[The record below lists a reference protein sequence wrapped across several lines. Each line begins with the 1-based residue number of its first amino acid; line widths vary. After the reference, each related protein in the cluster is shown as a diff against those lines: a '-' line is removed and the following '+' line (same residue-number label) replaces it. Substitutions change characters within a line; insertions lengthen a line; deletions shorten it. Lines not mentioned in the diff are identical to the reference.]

1 MKIFIRSAAQL
12 SLVGF
17 GLTNWVH
24 GQMTSPVDVSETG
37 YTLFFLGF
45 ALVGLALFNLR
56 RRV

>member
-1 MKIFIRSAAQL
+1 MKTFIRSAAQL
-12 SLVGF
+12 SLMGF
-17 GLTNWVH
+17 GLTNWA
-24 GQMTSPVDVSETG
+24 QAQITPVDVSETG

>member
-12 SLVGF
+12 GLLGF
-17 GLTNWVH
+17 GLTTWV
-24 GQMTSPVDVSETG
+24 QAQTANPVDVSETG